1 MASNQTF
8 NIPAG
13 EVIKKLR
20 PGPRSW
26 QVTLVQVRRRDAA
39 HRLTQVYQLL
49 LQLQWPQTSPE
60 LDPFTAT
67 SPTTTLDVI
76 KP

>member
-8 NIPAG
+8 NDPSG
-13 EVIKKLR
+13 EVIKKPR

-26 QVTLVQVRRRDAA
+26 QVTLVQIRRRDAA

-49 LQLQWPQTSPE
+49 LQWPQTSPE

-67 SPTTTLDVI
+67 STATALKVI
-76 KP
+76 NP